1 MAKNVLRRVAT
12 WGDGWMPN
20 RVTPAEIEQS
30 RKTLDTLATERGR
43 DPSSLVI
50 SVYGQP
56 ADRTLVRSLLDA
68 GANRVVVRPEVG
80 SSNEEIGQELE
91 RMAEAVL
98 R

>member
-1 MAKNVLRRVAT
+1 MARNVLRRVAT
-12 WGDGWMPN
+12 VADGWLPN
-20 RVTPAEIEQS
+20 RVTPGQVEES
-30 RKTLDTLATERGR
+30 RKILDTLAAENGR
-43 DPSSLVI
+43 DPASLTI

-56 ADRTLVRSLLDA
+56 ADRELVQSYLSA

-80 SSNEEIGQELE
+80 GSNEEIGQELE